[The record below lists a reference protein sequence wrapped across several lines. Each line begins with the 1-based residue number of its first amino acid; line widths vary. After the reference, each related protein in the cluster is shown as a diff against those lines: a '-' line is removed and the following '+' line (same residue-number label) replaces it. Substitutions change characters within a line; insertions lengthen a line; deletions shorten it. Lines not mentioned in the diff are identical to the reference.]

1 MTRGSKI
8 ALVIVGLLAV
18 FVLLAGLVVAAV
30 VMSLDRE
37 PEVPSNSVLVLNV
50 EGSLP
55 DFSNTDEM
63 SARFFGGETN
73 SLSNLLLQL
82 RKAKAD
88 KRVGAV
94 LLDIGM
100 LGTGW
105 AKADEIR
112 EAVADFR
119 KSGKP
124 VYAYMEFG
132 ADKEYYVATAAERVY
147 VPPIGDLFINGLA
160 AESMHFKGTFDKLG
174 IYWDSYQIEKYKTA
188 PESFTRED
196 MSEGERETLNSLV
209 DEIFNRYVAQVAEA
223 RRKSPEDVRALVDTA
238 PHKAGDAQAAGLI
251 DGALYREQV
260 EGELKKRLGY
270 KDDERLRK
278 VSAAE
283 YRLVSPQSLGL
294 NQGDAVAL
302 IFASGPIE
310 PGRSN
315 DGAFGGDLTVGSDT
329 VVKALN
335 DARDDDDVKAIV
347 LRVDSPG
354 GVTYP
359 SDLIWAAVE
368 EAKKKKPVVVSMSD
382 LAASGGY
389 YVSMGAN
396 KIVANPLTLTGSIG
410 VYAYKPVVKGF
421 YDWVGVTSEYVMRG
435 KNAGLYRETEKFTP
449 DERKKFEGAM
459 QGFYWNHFLPK
470 VAAGRRFQNVE
481 AVNEVARG
489 RVWTGAQAR
498 ERGLVD
504 EFGGLDRAVEVAK
517 ELAKI
522 PADKSVRRV
531 VFPAPRTFFQQ
542 FFGGG
547 DDDRRDAAAVRAE
560 QQRAA
565 FINSMPAE
573 MRPALR
579 RAAMFER
586 FGQGQTL
593 AILPF
598 ELKIE

>member
-1 MTRGSKI
+1 MTRGRKI
-8 ALVIVGLLAV
+8 AFIIVG
-18 FVLLAGLVVAAV
+18 VLLVCVLIGGLLVALV
-30 VMSLDRE
+30 VMSLDNE
-37 PEVPSNSVLVLNV
+37 PAVPQNSVLVLKV
-50 EGSLP
+50 EGMLP
-55 DFSNTDEM
+55 DYANDDPVT
-63 SARFFGGETN
+63 RLFGGETN
-73 SLSNLLLQL
+73 SLSSLLLQL

-94 LLDIGM
+94 FLDIGM

-132 ADKEYYVATAAERVY
+132 SDKEYYVATAAERVY
-147 VPPIGDLFINGLA
+147 VAPIGDLIINGLA

-188 PESFTRED
+188 PESFTRKD
-196 MSEGERETLNSLV
+196 MSEGERETLNSLL

-223 RRKSPEDVRALVDTA
+223 RHKSVEDVRALIDDA
-238 PHKAGDAQAAGLI
+238 PHKAGAAQEAGLI

-270 KDDERLRK
+270 KDDEKLRK
-278 VSAAE
+278 VSTAE
-283 YRLVSPQSLGL
+283 YRRVSPTSLGL
-294 NQGDAVAL
+294 NEGEAIAV

-315 DGAFGGDLTVGSDT
+315 DGSFGGDQTIGSDT

-335 DARDDDDVKAIV
+335 DARDDKSVKAIV

-359 SDLIWAAVE
+359 SDIIWAAVE

-396 KIVANPLTLTGSIG
+396 KIVAEPLTLTGSIG
-410 VYAYKPVVKGF
+410 VFAYKPVIKGF
-421 YDWVGVTSEYVMRG
+421 YDWIGVTSEYVMRG
-435 KNAGLYRETEKFTP
+435 KNAGLYRETEKFS
-449 DERKKFEGAM
+449 DEERKKFEGAM
-459 QGFYWNHFLPK
+459 QNFYWNQFLPK
-470 VAAGRRFQNVE
+470 VAAGRHFQNVE
-481 AVNEVARG
+481 AVNEIARG

-522 PADKSVRRV
+522 PADKGVRRV
-531 VFPAPRTFFQQ
+531 IFPAPRTFLQQ
-542 FFGGG
+542 FLGTS
-547 DDDRRDAAAVRAE
+547 DDPDTAAVRAE

-579 RAAMFER
+579 RAAMFEH
-586 FGQGQTL
+586 FPPGQTL

>member
-8 ALVIVGLLAV
+8 ALIIVGLLAV
-18 FVLLAGLVVAAV
+18 FVLVVGLVVAAV
-30 VMSLDRE
+30 VVSLNDE
-37 PEVPSNSVLVLNV
+37 PEVASNSVLVLNV

-55 DFSNTDEM
+55 DYTNADEM
-63 SARFFGGETN
+63 SARFFGGDTN
-73 SLSNLLLQL
+73 TLSSLLLQL

-94 LLDIGM
+94 LLDIRM
-100 LGTGW
+100 LGGGW

-112 EAVADFR
+112 DAVADFR

-124 VYAYMEFG
+124 IYAYMEFG
-132 ADKEYYVATAAERVY
+132 GDKEYYIATAAERIY

-160 AESMHFKGTFDKLG
+160 AESMHFKGSFDKLG
-174 IYWDSYQIEKYKTA
+174 IVWDSYQIEKYKTA

-196 MSEGERETLNSLV
+196 MSEGERETLNSLL
-209 DEIFNRYVAQVAEA
+209 DEIFNRYVTQVAEA
-223 RRKSPEDVRALVDTA
+223 RRKSVEDIRALVDNA
-238 PHKAGDAQAAGLI
+238 PHNAPAALEAGLI
-251 DGALYREQV
+251 DGALYREEV

-270 KDDERLRK
+270 KDDEKLRK
-278 VSAAE
+278 VSTAE
-283 YRLVSPQSLGL
+283 YRRVTPQSLGL
-294 NQGDAVAL
+294 NQGEAIAVV
-302 IFASGPIE
+302 FASGPIE

-315 DGAFGGDLTVGSDT
+315 DGSFGGDQTVGSDT

-335 DARDDDDVKAIV
+335 DARDNREVKAIV

-359 SDLIWAAVE
+359 SDLIWKAVE
-368 EAKKKKPVVVSMSD
+368 EAKKKKPVVVSMGD

-389 YVSMGAN
+389 YISMGAN
-396 KIVANPLTLTGSIG
+396 RIVAEPLTLTGSIG

-421 YDWVGVTSEYVMRG
+421 YDWVGVSSEYLMRG
-435 KNAGLYRETEKFTP
+435 KNSGMFRETEKFTKE
-449 DERKKFEGAM
+449 EREKFESSM
-459 QGFYWNHFLPK
+459 RNFYWNQFLPK
-470 VAAGRRFQNVE
+470 VAEGRKFQNVE
-481 AVNEVARG
+481 AVNEIARG
-489 RVWTGAQAR
+489 RVWTGAQGK
-498 ERGLVD
+498 EKGLVD

-522 PADKSVRRV
+522 PADKGVRRV
-531 VFPAPRTFFQQ
+531 VYPAPRTFFQQ
-542 FFGGG
+542 LFGGG
-547 DDDRRDAAAVRAE
+547 GDEQNAASLKA
-560 QQRAA
+560 QQQQAA

-573 MRPALR
+573 MRPVLR

-586 FGQGQTL
+586 FPANQTL
-593 AILPF
+593 AIMPF

>member
-8 ALVIVGLLAV
+8 ALLIVGLLAA
-18 FVLLAGLVVAAV
+18 FVLVVGLVVAV
-30 VMSLDRE
+30 VVISLGNE
-37 PEVPSNSVLVLNV
+37 PEVASNSVLVLNV

-55 DFSNTDEM
+55 DYTNADEL
-63 SARFFGGETN
+63 SSRFFGGDTN

-94 LLDIGM
+94 LLDIHMFG
-100 LGTGW
+100 GGW

-124 VYAYMEFG
+124 IYAYMEFG
-132 ADKEYYVATAAERVY
+132 GDKEYYVATAAERVY

-160 AESMHFKGTFDKLG
+160 AESMHFKGSFDKLG

-196 MSEGERETLNSLV
+196 MSEGERETLNSLL
-209 DEIFNRYVAQVAEA
+209 DEIFNRYVTQVAEA
-223 RRKSPEDVRALVDTA
+223 RRKSVEDIRALVDNA
-238 PHKAGDAQAAGLI
+238 PHNAPAAFEAGLI
-251 DGALYREQV
+251 DGALYREEV
-260 EGELKKRLGY
+260 EKELKKRLGY
-270 KDDERLRK
+270 KEDEKLRK
-278 VSAAE
+278 VSTAE
-283 YRLVSPQSLGL
+283 YRRVTPQSLGL
-294 NQGDAVAL
+294 NQGELIAVV
-302 IFASGPIE
+302 FASGPIE
-310 PGRSN
+310 PGHSN
-315 DGAFGGDLTVGSDT
+315 DGTFGGDQTVGSDT
-329 VVKALN
+329 VVKAIN
-335 DARDDDDVKAIV
+335 DARDNRDVKAIV

-359 SDLIWAAVE
+359 SDLIWKAVD
-368 EAKKKKPVVVSMSD
+368 EAKKKKPVVVSMGD

-389 YVSMGAN
+389 YISMGAN
-396 KIVANPLTLTGSIG
+396 RIVAEPLTLTGSIG
-410 VYAYKPVVKGF
+410 VYAYKPVIKGF
-421 YDWVGVTSEYVMRG
+421 YDWVGVSSEYVMRG
-435 KNAGLYRETEKFTP
+435 KNAGLYRETEKFTK
-449 DERKKFEGAM
+449 DEREKFEGQM
-459 QGFYWNHFLPK
+459 RNFYWNQFLPK
-470 VAAGRRFQNVE
+470 VAEGRRFQNVE
-481 AVNEVARG
+481 AVNEIARG
-489 RVWTGAQAR
+489 RVWTGAQGK

-522 PADKSVRRV
+522 PADKGVRRV
-531 VFPAPRTFFQQ
+531 VYPAPRTFFQQ
-542 FFGGG
+542 LFGGGG
-547 DDDRRDAAAVRAE
+547 DDQDAASIKAQ

-565 FINSMPAE
+565 FINSMPEE
-573 MRPALR
+573 MRPVLR

-586 FGQGQTL
+586 FPANQSL
-593 AILPF
+593 AIMPF